1 MIDDGHQHLA
11 QKLVE
16 AQEQIRT
23 LEAAG
28 GERDVK
34 SDPQLDDTK
43 ASMGYVARSPYQV
56 AVANVARYIRS
67 DRNTSAS
74 DGPVLDGFTAASVLS
89 VAFCKAKEEILADIL
104 QSK

>member
-16 AQEQIRT
+16 AQEQIR
-23 LEAAG
+23 AR